1 MKVGDLVRVTS
12 PANRDKGRAFR
23 AGRAF
28 FDGQLGVLIDYIP
41 RSSTDCWGEWAVML
55 MSGKNFYFYPDEL
68 ELADESR

>member
-1 MKVGDLVRVTS
+1 MKVGDLVRVTLS
-12 PANRDKGRAFR
+12 ANSDGRARR

-68 ELADESR
+68 ELANESR